1 MNQFWGVKMT
11 VQVIKCN
18 HMSVAVLLHLEMIY
32 FGTDDDRSSGDEILQ
47 PYEPDIFESVYEAE
61 AGELKSSSDSDA
73 SITSSDDD
81 HQLHV
86 PTESEE
92 EASEDTSSQELT
104 NTTPESRLHF
114 TFLQWIC
121 ILFIRIQHRFGIS
134 GAAASVI
141 IAFISLILAIFTHP
155 LHSHFPKNLPGV
167 LRIASID
174 NFVERNLYVVC
185 PSDSC
190 NALYGLSELLSDTGT
205 AAMTC
210 SARTFG
216 KTCGY
221 KLCFEKQLAFGRF
234 KWTPYKT
241 FTFIRPSVW
250 LKKMYANNK
259 FVSLLEDHIKRQA
272 EEGVLEDVWDGNIW
286 KEFQRDPTDPS
297 KQFLS
302 NMFNLGLIISVDWFK
317 PFKRSEY
324 KVAALMLSVLNLPRR
339 ERFRKKWTMIVG
351 IIPGP
356 TEPKLHLN
364 TFLKPL
370 VDDLLCLWRG
380 MPILPDGNTARA
392 ALLAVAADMPA
403 TWKETHRVFISQ
415 DATGAIFKLKGNQ
428 DDLELRD
435 V

>member
-18 HMSVAVLLHLEMIY
+18 HMSVAVLLHLEMITY

-73 SITSSDDD
+73 SITISDDD

-155 LHSHFPKNLPGV
+155 LHSNFPKNLPGV

-190 NALYGLSELLSDTGT
+190 NALYSLSELLNDTGT

-210 SARTFG
+210 SAQTFG

-250 LKKMYANNK
+250 
-259 FVSLLEDHIKRQA
+259 
-272 EEGVLEDVWDGNIW
+272 
-286 KEFQRDPTDPS
+286 
-297 KQFLS
+297 
-302 NMFNLGLIISVDWFK
+302 
-317 PFKRSEY
+317 
-324 KVAALMLSVLNLPRR
+324 
-339 ERFRKKWTMIVG
+339 
-351 IIPGP
+351 
-356 TEPKLHLN
+356 
-364 TFLKPL
+364 
-370 VDDLLCLWRG
+370 
-380 MPILPDGNTARA
+380 
-392 ALLAVAADMPA
+392 
-403 TWKETHRVFISQ
+403 
-415 DATGAIFKLKGNQ
+415 
-428 DDLELRD
+428 
-435 V
+435 